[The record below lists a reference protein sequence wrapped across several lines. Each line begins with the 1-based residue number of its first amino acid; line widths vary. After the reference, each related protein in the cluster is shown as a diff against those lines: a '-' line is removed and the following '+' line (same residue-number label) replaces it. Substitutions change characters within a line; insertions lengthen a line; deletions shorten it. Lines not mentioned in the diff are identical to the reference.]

1 MVLESVDPTSVASVP
16 SDPLPTGRGRFGER
30 DQDRRDAVRT
40 ATHAYTART
49 WRGWLRA
56 RSRTAL
62 AALLSR
68 CKATRQLV
76 AGLLPPQARGGR
88 GGGAEGA
95 GPGPRWGPSPA
106 PHALLRPGWGDRRR
120 RPPPGQ

>member
-76 AGLLPPQARGGR
+76 AGLLPREARVGR
-88 GGGAEGA
+88 GEGA
-95 GPGPRWGPSPA
+95 GGARSGAGCAQRHAPYTLIPPRPGDRGLRPA
-106 PHALLRPGWGDRRR
+106 PC
-120 RPPPGQ
+120 